1 MFGLGFPELILILV
15 IALVIFGPGK
25 LPEVGQALGRGVKE
39 FKKATDN
46 VKDGIREEIKSDVEN
61 KDLTEQTAS
70 GPALN

>member
-1 MFGLGFPELILILV
+1 MFGMGFPELILILV

-46 VKDGIREEIKSDVEN
+46 VKEGIKEEVQADMVADKAGE
-61 KDLTEQTAS
+61 KGT
-70 GPALN
+70 G